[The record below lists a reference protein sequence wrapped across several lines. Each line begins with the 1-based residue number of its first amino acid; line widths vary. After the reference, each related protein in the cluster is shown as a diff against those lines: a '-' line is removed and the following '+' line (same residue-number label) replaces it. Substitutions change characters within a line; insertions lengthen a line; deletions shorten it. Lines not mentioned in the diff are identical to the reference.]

1 MEWRIPSFRWEETK
15 RGWGGSRKGKRERDP
30 NHTSSSDGRQQT
42 WGETS
47 SPAKSS
53 FIRSVSST
61 LLDNYCSSPY
71 SHPIRTPPVNP
82 ISQPPLPPSLSYP
95 STEKMIFSSYLLHF
109 KPTQPFPSTNLSLS
123 TELSKQRLHQSYMIL
138 SQLPY
143 VLNHSAMHF
152 CLLK

>member
-71 SHPIRTPPVNP
+71 SHPIHTPTVNP

-95 STEKMIFSSYLLHF
+95 STEKMIFPSYLLHF
-109 KPTQPFPSTNLSLS
+109 KPTQPFLPFHKPLPVHWALQATFAPI
-123 TELSKQRLHQSYMIL
+123 LHDFGTATLCS
-138 SQLPY
+138 
-143 VLNHSAMHF
+143 
-152 CLLK
+152 